1 MLYNNEHGYVD
12 VWDFNLKDALRYIKH
27 MYKRYPLVALDT
39 EFPGDPYGGESSW
52 EVSKKIKEA
61 YLLFKRNVD
70 DTNMIS
76 LGWFLKLLV
85 HIESGKK

>member
-12 VWDFNLKDALRYIKH
+12 VWDFNFKYALRYIKH

-39 EFPGDPYGGESSW
+39 EFPGDPHGSNSSW
-52 EVSKKIKEA
+52 EDPNKIDEA
-61 YLLFKRNVD
+61 YRLFKRNVD

-76 LGWFLKLLV
+76 LGWFLQLDAQ
-85 HIESGKK
+85 